1 MTGVMEIKKVFFSR
15 NGNSAPLTI
24 ALVLGLLLV
33 TCAMAEFFRLAVIVQ
48 GVRDGLQQ
56 AVLSVAVTNY
66 DETYNGLREG
76 YSGGYYLAGETWE
89 ESLDYD
95 DVYYYLNQLL
105 GTEKSGGYYVKKQES
120 GYEYRLSGLNVEIT
134 NPPLVPGDASENLE
148 VMAQINIEIP
158 LSYGWENLP
167 PLAMR
172 LKTKAAYMPKF

>member
-76 YSGGYYLAGETWE
+76 YSGGYYLAGETWA
-89 ESLDYD
+89 SFWA
-95 DVYYYLNQLL
+95 Q
-105 GTEKSGGYYVKKQES
+105 KKA
-120 GYEYRLSGLNVEIT
+120 
-134 NPPLVPGDASENLE
+134 GDI
-148 VMAQINIEIP
+148 M
-158 LSYGWENLP
+158 
-167 PLAMR
+167 
-172 LKTKAAYMPKF
+172 